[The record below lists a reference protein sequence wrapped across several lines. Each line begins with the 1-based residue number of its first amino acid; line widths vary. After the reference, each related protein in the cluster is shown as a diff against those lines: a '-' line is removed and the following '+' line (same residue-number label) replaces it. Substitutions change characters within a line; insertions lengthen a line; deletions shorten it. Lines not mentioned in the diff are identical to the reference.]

1 MRSVLCIHATYQL
14 LVSSTS
20 TDSIFNQKANFYNPL
35 HATMDDPIS
44 ASSKFLLRYHFTPK
58 VPIGYSNE
66 MNEFPVISVTELI
79 TAFKEVVETALPPC
93 SVEGEVSNCRMSPA
107 GHWYLTLKDETSEIS
122 AVIWRSAAARIKFAP
137 KDGMKVLAT
146 GALQVFVITRLM
158 PQGVG
163 ALEMAFRQLRDKLAS
178 EGLFEESRKRLI
190 PRIPK
195 RIALITS
202 PSSAAVR
209 DMIQV
214 ITRRW
219 PAARIIVVPVRV
231 QGEGAADEIVKA
243 LRNVHRISDV
253 DVVIAGR
260 GGGSLEDM
268 WCFNEEKVARAIV
281 ACRVPVISA
290 VGHEID
296 VSIADLVADRRA
308 LTPSEAGEFVVP
320 SVQELK
326 DTLQQTVQRMRQVL
340 RNGVER
346 VRLQLKAI
354 EARAVLQRP
363 MTLIDQRRMSCD
375 ELGQRGVTAMKLFI
389 ERRQTTVA
397 RTAASLHA
405 LSPLQVLSR
414 GFSLT
419 QTASG
424 DVLRD
429 ADQVAAGELLTTR
442 LANGVVHSTVT

>member
-1 MRSVLCIHATYQL
+1 
-14 LVSSTS
+14 
-20 TDSIFNQKANFYNPL
+20 
-35 HATMDDPIS
+35 
-44 ASSKFLLRYHFTPK
+44 
-58 VPIGYSNE
+58 
-66 MNEFPVISVTELI
+66 MNELPVISVTELV

-146 GALQVFVITRLM
+146 GSLQVYVARGTCQFVITKLM
-158 PQGVG
+158 AQGIG
-163 ALEMAFRQLRDKLAS
+163 ELEMAFRQLRDKLAA
-178 EGLFEESRKRLI
+178 EGLFEESRKRPI

-195 RIALITS
+195 RIALVTS

-219 PAARIIVVPVRV
+219 PPARIVIIPVRV
-231 QGEGAADEIVKA
+231 QGEGAADDIVRA
-243 LRNVHRISDV
+243 LRNVHRMADV

-260 GGGSLEDM
+260 GGGSLEDL

-281 ACRVPVISA
+281 ACRIPVVSA

-308 LTPSEAGEFVVP
+308 LTPSEAGELVVP
-320 SVQELK
+320 AVQDLRDSLEY
-326 DTLQQTVQRMRQVL
+326 TAQRIRRVL
-340 RNGVER
+340 RGGVER
-346 VRLQLKAI
+346 MRLQLEAL
-354 EARAVLQRP
+354 EARSVLQRP
-363 MTLIDQRRMSCD
+363 MTLIDQRRMACD
-375 ELGQRGVTAMKLFI
+375 DLGQRVIAAMKLFV
-389 ERRQTTVA
+389 ERRQQSVA

-419 QTASG
+419 QTEDG
-424 DVLRD
+424 TVLRD
-429 ADQVAAGELLTTR
+429 AGQVSAGDLLVTR
-442 LANGVVHSTVT
+442 LASGVVSSTVR

>member
-1 MRSVLCIHATYQL
+1 MWMNAT
-14 LVSSTS
+14 T
-20 TDSIFNQKANFYNPL
+20 
-35 HATMDDPIS
+35 DDPIS
-44 ASSKFLLRYHFTPK
+44 ASTKFQPPGYFAPK
-58 VPIGYSNE
+58 VPNRYATP
-66 MNEFPVISVTELI
+66 MNELPVISVTELV

-93 SVEGEVSNCRMSPA
+93 SVEGEISNCRMSPA
-107 GHWYLTLKDETSEIS
+107 GHWYLTLKDETSEIG
-122 AVIWRSAAARIKFAP
+122 AVIWRNAASRMKFVP

-146 GALQVFVITRLM
+146 GSLQVYVARGTCQFVITKLM

-163 ALEMAFRQLRDKLAS
+163 ELEMAFRQLRDKLAA
-178 EGLFEESRKRLI
+178 EGLFEESRKRPI

-195 RIALITS
+195 RIALVTS

-219 PAARIIVVPVRV
+219 PAARIVILPVRV
-231 QGEGAADEIVKA
+231 QGEGAADDIAKA
-243 LRNVHRISDV
+243 LRNVHQISDV

-260 GGGSLEDM
+260 GGGSLEDL

-308 LTPSEAGEFVVP
+308 LTPSEAGELVVP
-320 SVQELK
+320 SVQDIH
-326 DTLQQTVQRMRQVL
+326 DTLERAAQRMRQVL
-340 RNGVER
+340 RNSVER
-346 VRLQLKAI
+346 VRLQLSAI
-354 EARAVLQRP
+354 EARSVLQRP

-375 ELGQRGVTAMKLFI
+375 ELGQRAVTAMKLFV
-389 ERRQTTVA
+389 ERRQQTLA

-419 QTASG
+419 QTADG
-424 DVLRD
+424 QVLRD
-429 ADQVAAGELLTTR
+429 ADKVSTGDLLITR
-442 LANGVVHSTVT
+442 LANGVVKSTVN

>member
-1 MRSVLCIHATYQL
+1 
-14 LVSSTS
+14 
-20 TDSIFNQKANFYNPL
+20 
-35 HATMDDPIS
+35 
-44 ASSKFLLRYHFTPK
+44 
-58 VPIGYSNE
+58 
-66 MNEFPVISVTELI
+66 MNELPIISVTELV

-93 SVEGEVSNCRMSPA
+93 SVEGEISNCRMSPS

-122 AVIWRSAAARIKFAP
+122 AVIWRSAAARLKFTP
-137 KDGMKVLAT
+137 KDGMKALAT
-146 GALQVFVITRLM
+146 GSLQVYVARGTCQFVITKLM
-158 PQGVG
+158 PQGIG
-163 ALEMAFRQLRDKLAS
+163 ELEMAFRQLRDKLSA
-178 EGLFEESRKRLI
+178 EGLFDESRKRPI

-219 PAARIIVVPVRV
+219 PAAKIVVVPVRV
-231 QGEGAADEIVKA
+231 QGEGAADDIVKA
-243 LRNVHRISDV
+243 LRNVHRIPNV

-260 GGGSLEDM
+260 GGGSLEDL

-281 ACRVPVISA
+281 ACRIPVISA

-308 LTPSEAGEFVVP
+308 LTPSEAGELVVP
-320 SVQELK
+320 SMQDLH
-326 DTLQQTVQRMRQVL
+326 DSLAYTAQRLRQVL
-340 RNGVER
+340 RNRLER
-346 VRLQLKAI
+346 VRLQLSAI
-354 EARAVLQRP
+354 EARSVIQRP

-375 ELGQRGVTAMKLFI
+375 DLGQRTVTAIKLFV
-389 ERRQTTVA
+389 ERRQQTVA

-419 QTASG
+419 QTSDG
-424 DVLRD
+424 SVLRD
-429 ADQVAAGELLTTR
+429 SAQVNSGDILVTR
-442 LANGVVHSTVT
+442 LANGVVSSTVN

>member
-1 MRSVLCIHATYQL
+1 
-14 LVSSTS
+14 
-20 TDSIFNQKANFYNPL
+20 
-35 HATMDDPIS
+35 
-44 ASSKFLLRYHFTPK
+44 
-58 VPIGYSNE
+58 
-66 MNEFPVISVTELI
+66 MNELPVISVTELV

-146 GALQVFVITRLM
+146 GSLQVYVARGTCQFVITKLM
-158 PQGVG
+158 AQGIG
-163 ALEMAFRQLRDKLAS
+163 ELEMAFRQLRDKLAA
-178 EGLFEESRKRLI
+178 EGLFEESRKRPL

-195 RIALITS
+195 RIALVTS

-219 PAARIIVVPVRV
+219 PPARIVIIPVRV
-231 QGEGAADEIVKA
+231 QGEGAADDIVMA
-243 LRNVHRISDV
+243 LRNVHRMADV

-260 GGGSLEDM
+260 GGGSLEDL

-281 ACRVPVISA
+281 ACRIPVVSA

-308 LTPSEAGEFVVP
+308 LTPSEAGELVVP
-320 SVQELK
+320 AVQDLRDSLEY
-326 DTLQQTVQRMRQVL
+326 TAQRIRRVL
-340 RNGVER
+340 RSGVER
-346 VRLQLKAI
+346 MRLQLEAL
-354 EARAVLQRP
+354 EARSVLQRP
-363 MTLIDQRRMSCD
+363 MTLVDQRRMACD
-375 ELGQRGVTAMKLFI
+375 DLGQRVITAMKLFV
-389 ERRQTTVA
+389 ERRQQSVA

-419 QTASG
+419 QTEDG
-424 DVLRD
+424 TVLRD
-429 ADQVAAGELLTTR
+429 AGQVSAGDLLVTR
-442 LANGVVHSTVT
+442 LASGVVSSTVR